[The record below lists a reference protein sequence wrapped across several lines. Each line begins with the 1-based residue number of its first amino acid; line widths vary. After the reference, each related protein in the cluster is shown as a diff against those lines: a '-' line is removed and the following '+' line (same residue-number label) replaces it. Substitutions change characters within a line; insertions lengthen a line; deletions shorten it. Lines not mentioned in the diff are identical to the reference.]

1 MQTTSGKLPFKWMA
15 VESLQDRE
23 FTVQSDV
30 WAYGVVLWEIA
41 TLGIIIIIIII
52 KIIILLTQCLSHS
65 CVQEMYASMHN
76 YYSCYNFPII
86 IMIVLQVSFPI
97 RRLQMRS

>member
-52 KIIILLTQCLSHS
+52 IIILLTCLILVYKK
-65 CVQEMYASMHN
+65 CMQA
-76 YYSCYNFPII
+76 CII
-86 IMIVLQVSFPI
+86 IISL
-97 RRLQMRS
+97 L